1 MGAKESILEI
11 RWLYKAITYMQ
22 TEEFSELEIELRQFH
37 LFSAK
42 GIMWIGKILDYTN
55 SLDSYASNKKTA

>member
-11 RWLYKAITYMQ
+11 RWLCKQKNSLNTHN
-22 TEEFSELEIELRQFH
+22 LEIELRQFH

-42 GIMWIGKILDYTN
+42 GIM
-55 SLDSYASNKKTA
+55 